1 MSEFFLELFSEEITS
16 SLQKNLRKDLLDEFN
31 KLFDERFI
39 SFKKSA
45 SYSTPNRAIIL
56 FEGLK
61 NQVFLKSE
69 EIKGQ
74 NIEDIEISDRAKIIQ
89 PVFQDPYSTL
99 NPIHTIGYIVSRPL
113 TINENKSESEV
124 KEEVIKILRLVGL
137 SEEYYNRFPNQLSGG
152 QRQRVA
158 IARAIILKPQILICD
173 EPTSALDV
181 TIQSQILDL
190 LNDLKTKLN
199 ITIILISHDISVVK
213 YFSDRI
219 IVMYNGE
226 IIEIGGSYRLP
237 EIINETGL
245 SLVEIGT
252 TNKTRLSDYKKALEK
267 YPNSL
272 ILKVHRSNFSISGFT
287 EDVSIS
293 ELAELKN
300 KYDVFLLHDLGSGLV
315 IDKKFLEVN
324 NVNIFRDEPFVQDSL
339 SDGSDLVMFSGDKL
353 FGSVQSGMIAGN
365 ERLVKEIKNYSLF
378 RTYRCSPITL
388 FELQETAVKYVN
400 KKEKE
405 IPFWNLITV
414 PYSSL
419 EERCKNIAKSIS
431 FSTTIEKGKSVIG
444 GGTLPSVTLESPI
457 LLIEYEKTGDII
469 NQLIKNDI
477 PIVPRIIKDR
487 VCLDLRSVF
496 NDQDAAIV
504 QALNNT

>member
-1 MSEFFLELFSEEITS
+1 MNPVSVNELTESVNSNLPRDVKSHIAKNILTKEKDSETAKNIFAKLVNDLSLKTQKEVINATGTLLHTNLGRSPNKISYPGTYTNIEYDLTTLSRGKRNEYLSVLMNNLIGSEDIIFVNNNAS
-16 SLQKNLRKDLLDEFN
+16 SLFVSLKAIS
-31 KLFDERFI
+31 KLHKIESVII
-39 SFKKSA
+39 S
-45 SYSTPNRAIIL
+45 R
-56 FEGLK
+56 
-61 NQVFLKSE
+61 
-69 EIKGQ
+69 
-74 NIEDIEISDRAKIIQ
+74 
-89 PVFQDPYSTL
+89 
-99 NPIHTIGYIVSRPL
+99 
-113 TINENKSESEV
+113 
-124 KEEVIKILRLVGL
+124 
-137 SEEYYNRFPNQLSGG
+137 
-152 QRQRVA
+152 
-158 IARAIILKPQILICD
+158 
-173 EPTSALDV
+173 
-181 TIQSQILDL
+181 
-190 LNDLKTKLN
+190 
-199 ITIILISHDISVVK
+199 
-213 YFSDRI
+213 
-219 IVMYNGE
+219 GE

-365 ERLVKEIKNYSLF
+365 EGLVKEIKNFSLF

-388 FELQETAVKYVN
+388 FELQETAVKYLN

-405 IPFWNLITV
+405 IPFWNLITE

-419 EERCKNIAKSIS
+419 EERCKIIAKSIS

-457 LLIEYEKTGDII
+457 LLIEYEKTGNII

-496 NDQDAAIV
+496 NDQDATIV

>member
-1 MSEFFLELFSEEITS
+1 MNPVSVNELTESVNSNLPRDVKSHIAKNILTKEKDSETAKNIFAELINDLSLKTQKEVINATGTLLHTNLGRSPNKMSYPGTYTNIEYDLTTLSRGKRNEYLSVLMNNLIGSEDIIFVNNNAS
-16 SLQKNLRKDLLDEFN
+16 SL
-31 KLFDERFI
+31 FI
-39 SFKKSA
+39 SLK
-45 SYSTPNRAIIL
+45 AISKL
-56 FEGLK
+56 H
-61 NQVFLKSE
+61 
-69 EIKGQ
+69 
-74 NIEDIEISDRAKIIQ
+74 NIESVIISR
-89 PVFQDPYSTL
+89 
-99 NPIHTIGYIVSRPL
+99 
-113 TINENKSESEV
+113 
-124 KEEVIKILRLVGL
+124 
-137 SEEYYNRFPNQLSGG
+137 
-152 QRQRVA
+152 
-158 IARAIILKPQILICD
+158 
-173 EPTSALDV
+173 
-181 TIQSQILDL
+181 
-190 LNDLKTKLN
+190 
-199 ITIILISHDISVVK
+199 
-213 YFSDRI
+213 
-219 IVMYNGE
+219 GE

-237 EIINETGL
+237 EIINETDL

-287 EDVSIS
+287 EDVSIA

-315 IDKKFLEVN
+315 IDKKFLEIN

-365 ERLVKEIKNYSLF
+365 EGLVKEIKNYSLF

-388 FELQETAVKYVN
+388 FELQETAVKYLN

-405 IPFWNLITV
+405 IPFWNLITE

-444 GGTLPSVTLESPI
+444 GGTLPDVTLESPV
-457 LLIEYEKTGDII
+457 LLINNEKTGNII
-469 NQLIKNDI
+469 NKLIKNDT
-477 PIVPRIIKDR
+477 PIVPRIIKDQ

-496 NDQDAAIV
+496 GNQDAVIV

>member
-1 MSEFFLELFSEEITS
+1 MNPVSVNELTESVNSNLPRDVKSHIAKNILTKEKDSETAKNIFAELINDLSLKTQKEVINATGTLLHTNLGRSPNKISYPGTYTNIEYDLTTLSRGKRNEYLSVLMNNLIGSEDIIFVNNNAS
-16 SLQKNLRKDLLDEFN
+16 SLFVSLKAIS
-31 KLFDERFI
+31 KLH
-39 SFKKSA
+39 
-45 SYSTPNRAIIL
+45 
-56 FEGLK
+56 
-61 NQVFLKSE
+61 
-69 EIKGQ
+69 
-74 NIEDIEISDRAKIIQ
+74 NIESVIISR
-89 PVFQDPYSTL
+89 
-99 NPIHTIGYIVSRPL
+99 
-113 TINENKSESEV
+113 
-124 KEEVIKILRLVGL
+124 
-137 SEEYYNRFPNQLSGG
+137 
-152 QRQRVA
+152 
-158 IARAIILKPQILICD
+158 
-173 EPTSALDV
+173 
-181 TIQSQILDL
+181 
-190 LNDLKTKLN
+190 
-199 ITIILISHDISVVK
+199 
-213 YFSDRI
+213 
-219 IVMYNGE
+219 GE

-315 IDKKFLEVN
+315 IDKKFLEIN

-405 IPFWNLITV
+405 IPFWSLITE

-457 LLIEYEKTGDII
+457 LLIKKEKTGNII
-469 NQLIKNDI
+469 NQLIKNDT
-477 PIVPRIIKDR
+477 PIVPRIIKDK

-496 NDQDAAIV
+496 NDQDAVIV